1 MTVDGRDP
9 TTGRL
14 RPGHHVAPRDRWHPG
29 KPTQAELI
37 KQKLEPHREAV
48 LEKAI
53 DLARLG
59 DPKAMQLVLQ
69 YLAPPARPEG
79 ERFNIP
85 RLAHATTLQERA
97 DAIIEAVASAAISAE
112 TGAVAL
118 GLLEKYS
125 KLIVVD
131 DHERRLAALEGRAP
145 GAVVIDVSPADDD
158 NTDVDIA

>member
-1 MTVDGRDP
+1 MTADGRDP
-9 TTGRL
+9 ETGKL
-14 RPGHHVAPRDRWHPG
+14 LPGHSVVPRDRWHPG

-37 KQKLEPHREAV
+37 RKKLEPHREAV
-48 LEKAI
+48 LDKAI
-53 DLARLG
+53 DLARQG
-59 DPKAMQLVLQ
+59 DPKSMTLVLQ

-85 RLAHATTLQERA
+85 RLAQATTLQERA

-131 DHERRLAALEGRAP
+131 EHERRIAALEGRGP
-145 GAVVIDVSPADDD
+145 GSVVEVIDACDTSE
-158 NTDVDIA
+158 DIA